1 MRIVITKNGAIIVKD
16 LETLNPPSQN
26 INTSNTNLFNS
37 NNSNNMTSK
46 IDTGEN
52 DIVPPSNLKVLEL
65 DTNKKLRI
73 PPEMEDKY
81 MTNIKKTENIVPSE
95 NLLPDIFLI
104 IS

>member
-16 LETLNPPSQN
+16 LESLNPPSQN

-52 DIVPPSNLKVLEL
+52 DIVPPSN
-65 DTNKKLRI
+65 
-73 PPEMEDKY
+73 
-81 MTNIKKTENIVPSE
+81 
-95 NLLPDIFLI
+95 
-104 IS
+104 